1 MNKRFLSYTCSAIAL
16 FASGAFAED
25 VAATGDGAY
34 ALESVVVTA
43 QKRVQNPIEVPIAL
57 TAYSDKF
64 LEKIGIQEFDKLS
77 LFVPGF
83 QVQNQSPGN
92 PGFVVRGITSD
103 SIDATVESRVSVF
116 QDGVSIS
123 RAAATYVELFDIE
136 RIEVAKGPQS
146 TLFGRGSLIGGV
158 NVLTNHAKLDGFDMA
173 ASVEAGD
180 YTYGLI
186 DGMVNVPLSDE
197 VAVRLAGRYK
207 RRDGYVKNLLNPRD
221 FNSLETAALRG
232 SLTWKPSEDFS
243 TDLIVNFERDG
254 SSGTP
259 FKSNSVMPSN
269 PDSGTILGDLSPNSG
284 ATFTTVPGLEDG
296 KNLGLSR
303 TLWSFSGLT
312 EYKINSAL
320 TLNSIT
326 AYRRFD
332 VEEVIDLDGSGLPII
347 GAAAQAA
354 GDQFSHEFR
363 LNYNTGGMISAFAGA
378 SYFYENSATRSPV
391 QYDERIMLALLTG
404 QLNRSAPPAVSYFGS
419 AAYLGAYA
427 PAYLRGLAAKYG
439 YALDTATA
447 TAIAANLPSN
457 YWYQFTTLG
466 KTKSADVYADITVRP
481 LEGLELT
488 GGIRYSYDDKRS
500 GYSSTARNRSIIGGF
515 LAAMKQTGTTRTA
528 LLAALATPGA
538 ASLTTISP
546 SLLPVFGFST
556 QPTSNNGDR
565 YYQSFDDDGLT
576 WRVSGRYALTGERS
590 IYASYARGR
599 RPREYTPT
607 SPSAPYGAANFTQV
621 AAEKVDSYEV
631 GYKALEF
638 GGTLRFDTSLYHYEY
653 NNFRTTQRVGT
664 QLIVVNAGKASATGV
679 ETAIDWM
686 PAENIDLFVTYA
698 YGHARFGGESIYK
711 GNQFRLTPDHKLSL
725 GTSIAQKLFGGT
737 FTFLPT
743 WTWQSAMF
751 FDDNNDIP
759 ALQSSNIIPDTVQDE
774 KQGDYGLVNLKLTY
788 QPERSPL
795 TFSIFATNVLD
806 KKFIKDA
813 GNSGD
818 TFGLP
823 TFIAGEPRFIGAS
836 ISYKL
841 Q

>member
-1 MNKRFLSYTCSAIAL
+1 MKKYIHVLACSTIALSTSAAIA
-16 FASGAFAED
+16 EP
-25 VAATGDGAY
+25 AADTSAY
-34 ALESVVVTA
+34 QLESVVVTA

-64 LEKIGIQEFDKLS
+64 LEKVGIQEFDKLS

-83 QVQNQSPGN
+83 QVQNQSAGN

-103 SIDATVESRVSVF
+103 SIDATVESRISVF

-136 RIEVAKGPQS
+136 RVEVAKGPQS

-158 NVLTNHAKLDGFDMA
+158 NVLTNHARLDSFDAA
-173 ASVEAGD
+173 ASVEAGN
-180 YTYGLI
+180 YTYALI
-186 DGMVNVPLSDE
+186 DGMVNQPISDE

-207 RRDGYVKNLLNPRD
+207 RRSGYVDNLLSPRD
-221 FNSLETAALRG
+221 FNAMETAALRG
-232 SLTWKPSEDFS
+232 SLAWKPSETFSADFV
-243 TDLIVNFERDG
+243 VNFERDG

-259 FKSNSVMPSN
+259 FKSNTVMPSD
-269 PDSGTILGDLSPNSG
+269 PSSGAILGDLSPNSG

-296 KNLGLSR
+296 KNLGLGR
-303 TLWSFSGLT
+303 TLWSFTGLA
-312 EYKINSAL
+312 EYKINAAL

-332 VEEVIDLDGSGLPII
+332 VEEVLDLDGSGLPII

-363 LNYNTGGMISAFAGA
+363 LNYNDGGMISAFAGA
-378 SYFYENSATRSPV
+378 SYFYENAATRTPV
-391 QYDERIMLALLTG
+391 QYDERIMLSLLTG
-404 QLNRSAPPAVSYFGS
+404 QLNRSAPPAASYFGS
-419 AAYLGAYA
+419 TTYLMGYA
-427 PAYLRGLAAKYG
+427 PAYLRGLAGKYG

-447 TAIAANLPSN
+447 TAIAANLPSD
-457 YWYQFTTLG
+457 YWSQFTTLG
-466 KTKSADVYADITVRP
+466 KTKSADIYADVTVRP
-481 LEGLELT
+481 LEGLEIS
-488 GGIRYSYDDKRS
+488 GGVRYSHDGKRS
-500 GYSSTARNRSIIGGF
+500 GYEATARNRSIIGGF
-515 LAAMKQTGTTRTA
+515 LAALRQTGGTRTA
-528 LLAALATPGA
+528 LLTALAKPGA
-538 ASLTTISP
+538 ASLTTTP
-546 SLLPVFGFST
+546 ATALPVFGFST

-565 YYQSFDDDGLT
+565 TYQSFDDDGLT
-576 WRVSGRYALTGERS
+576 WRVSGRYALTSDRS
-590 IYASYARGR
+590 LYATYARGR
-599 RPREYTPT
+599 RPREFTPT
-607 SPSAPYGAANFTQV
+607 TPSAPYGAANFSAV
-621 AAEKVDSYEV
+621 AAEKVDSYEI

-638 GGTLRFDTSLYHYEY
+638 GGTLRLDTALYHYEY

-664 QLIVVNAGKASATGV
+664 QLVVVNAGKASSTGV
-679 ETAIDWM
+679 EAAIDWM
-686 PAENIDLFVTYA
+686 PAENIDLFATYA

-711 GNQFRLTPDHKLSL
+711 GNQFRLTPDHKISL
-725 GTSIAQKLFGGT
+725 GAAVSQNLLGGT

-743 WTWQSAMF
+743 WTWQSQMF
-751 FDDNNDIP
+751 FDDNNDIS

-788 QPERSPL
+788 QPEKSPL
-795 TFSIFATNVLD
+795 TFSIFATNVFD
-806 KKFIKDA
+806 KKFVKDA

-818 TFGLP
+818 TFGMP

-836 ISYKL
+836 IAFKL